1 MQPDSEFYDPEN
13 PEKNNHLTTFA
24 QREEEIR
31 QFHELGVKK
40 LYLHLDGWAEPGY
53 DNRHPDYGPACE
65 AAGGWEGMKSLA
77 DTIHD
82 CGYLF
87 GIHDQYRDY
96 YMSAPSFRCV

>member
-1 MQPDSEFYDPEN
+1 M
-13 PEKNNHLTTFA
+13 TIFA
-24 QREEEIR
+24 QREQEIR
-31 QFHELGVKK
+31 QLHEMGVEK

-77 DTIHD
+77 DAMHE

-96 YMSAPSFRCV
+96 YLTEPFRSTRDGQAVLNPIFAPHRRRIM